1 MGRSVKAFANAPLL
15 VQQNCLLALSPV
27 YLCDPNLLSTWGV
40 FTMGTGHSTFFPC
53 DVQLP
58 RPNCSLSLVLQYT
71 LIAFNLK
78 MQTKCPDLEGTP
90 VALHLFFLTTLL
102 VFQSPSRC
110 FYNLISSYMQK

>member
-1 MGRSVKAFANAPLL
+1 MN
-15 VQQNCLLALSPV
+15 
-27 YLCDPNLLSTWGV
+27 
-40 FTMGTGHSTFFPC
+40 MGHSPSFPC

-58 RPNCSLSLVLQYT
+58 RPNSSQYT

-78 MQTKCPDLEGTP
+78 TQTKCPDLEKTP

-102 VFQSPSRC
+102 VFQSPSLC